1 MTSEQVKGA
10 ERYGSL
16 AALGLVAVVAGALPF
31 LVLLALVQTRWAPLE
46 RLDLMVADGLN
57 AWLAGNPAWQRPTEV
72 ASELGGG
79 ATATIVL
86 TIAVIWL
93 MIRAQ
98 PRVALFVA
106 VTGLGLAVLV
116 PVSKAVVGRERPD
129 VLVPL
134 VELPTNAS
142 FPSGH
147 AMTSLVTWGVL
158 VVAAWPLVNRRRL
171 LASVTTLVVV
181 LVGVTRLVLGV
192 HYVSDVLAGW
202 ALGAA
207 WLAASTAAFHRW
219 LRYRHDLLHT
229 DDDTPAA
236 RSSLHLAPVD
246 EPVLGGGR
254 GAAPRTALG
263 ALAIVVVLVG
273 LGELLTRLPAD
284 NPVVAWDQRVV
295 ESLAVGR
302 THQTTLLVSTIEW
315 FSGLWGVVV
324 ATVAVAAVAMA
335 YRGSWRPVAFV
346 LLAVLGE
353 VLIYGAVSQL
363 VGRLRPDVPDLTTG
377 LPVGASFPSG
387 HTAAATA
394 IYGAMVVLVFASSRR
409 WWRWVVPAGVGLLL
423 AATML
428 GRLYVGA
435 HYPTDTIA
443 GVVLGLMWL
452 AVLSRY
458 VLAMPMD
465 EPWPSWREELS
476 GSPRHGASA
485 AGSAATRRHHVSPV
499 R

>member
-1 MTSEQVKGA
+1 MTPEQVKGA
-10 ERYGSL
+10 QRYGSL

-31 LVLLALVQTRWAPLE
+31 LALLALVQTRWAPLE

-57 AWLAGNPAWQRPTEV
+57 AWLADNPAWQRPTEV

-79 ATATIVL
+79 ATATVVL
-86 TIAVIWL
+86 TIAVFWL
-93 MIRAQ
+93 LIRAQ

-158 VVAAWPLVNRRRL
+158 VVAAWPLVHRRRL
-171 LASVTTLVVV
+171 LATVTTLVVV
-181 LVGVTRLVLGV
+181 LVGFTRLVLGV

-246 EPVLGGGR
+246 EPALGGGS
-254 GAAPRTALG
+254 GAAARIGLG
-263 ALAIVVVLVG
+263 ALGIVVALVG
-273 LGELLTRLPAD
+273 LGELLTRLSAD
-284 NPVVAWDQRVV
+284 HRVLEWDQRVV
-295 ESLAVGR
+295 ESIADGR
-302 THQTTLLVSTIEW
+302 TDQTTVLVGTIEW

-324 ATVAVAAVAMA
+324 ATVAVGALAMA

-346 LLAVLGE
+346 LLAVVGE

-394 IYGAMVVLVFASSRR
+394 IYGAMVVLVFASTRR
-409 WWRWVVPAGVGLLL
+409 WWRWLVLLGTGLLL
-423 AATML
+423 GATML
-428 GRLYVGA
+428 GRLYVAA
-435 HYPTDTIA
+435 HYPTDTFA
-443 GVVLGLMWL
+443 GAFLGLAWL
-452 AVLSRY
+452 AVLSRW
-458 VLAMPMD
+458 VLVMPMD
-465 EPWPSWREELS
+465 EPWPSWRQELFPGPS
-476 GSPRHGASA
+476 NDD
-485 AGSAATRRHHVSPV
+485 SAATERQRATPV